1 MTTNNSSNTTS
12 SPNPL
17 QFSKSFSIPSFI
29 FLCFIF
35 IMTLS
40 GNTLVIL
47 AFKTYRKLRTKT
59 NYFVISLAIAD
70 ILVALASMPIWG
82 AYILKGPGWQ
92 PHTLTRFWTSV
103 DILCGVS
110 SIINLATISI
120 ERCLCITRPLTY
132 HVTMTSRKAIYIILV
147 NWALAVVM
155 STIKLI
161 WFDWPKPNYELLITI
176 SCFFIPLI
184 IMCVC
189 YYLIFKAAR
198 YQARQIAL
206 VVKGGVRNFL
216 LSTEVRAA
224 KTLGVVMGAF
234 IISWG
239 PFFIMNLI
247 YGLCHDPT
255 GCVPHEAVLVAK
267 WMHYSNSFCNPI
279 VYACMNKE
287 FRSAFA
293 SILFRGR
300 ACRNSPNSSSNGRRA
315 TMTEFSCALHNGL
328 S

>member
-1 MTTNNSSNTTS
+1 MSSNNTSISTS
-12 SPNPL
+12 SPA
-17 QFSKSFSIPSFI
+17 QFSQSFSIPSFI

-82 AYILKGPGWQ
+82 AYILHGPTWQ
-92 PHTLTRFWTSV
+92 PETLTRFWTSV
-103 DILCGVS
+103 DILCGVA
-110 SIINLATISI
+110 SIINLASISI

-132 HVTMTSRKAIYIILV
+132 HVTMTSRRAICIILV
-147 NWALAVVM
+147 NWLLAIIM
-155 STIKLI
+155 STIKLVFYH
-161 WFDWPKPNYELLITI
+161 WARPNYELLITI
-176 SCFFIPLI
+176 SCFFIPLA
-184 IMCVC
+184 IMCVS

-224 KTLGVVMGAF
+224 KTLGVVMGTF

-239 PFFIMNLI
+239 PFFIMNLV
-247 YGLCHDPT
+247 YGLCPDDS
-255 GCVPHEAVLVAK
+255 CISHEAVLVAK
-267 WMHYSNSFCNPI
+267 WMHYSNSFYNPI

-293 SILFRGR
+293 SIMFRGR
-300 ACRNSPNSSSNGRRA
+300 ACRNSPNSSSNGRRG
-315 TMTEFSCALHNGL
+315 TMTDFTCTVNNHNGL